1 VVRPFL
7 RNGVGRRLRMRG
19 KVKVE
24 RIGQRTLQ
32 DQLEQVSLPAQSSN
46 TSNRFSRTGKE
57 EGIPLSE
64 N

>member
-1 VVRPFL
+1 
-7 RNGVGRRLRMRG
+7 MRG